1 MFGFTIKKA
10 FFDLWDN
17 LIAVALMNLGLIF
30 LMILPLVAAPSL
42 AQGSL
47 VAGLLLFLAGMV
59 VFFIGLGIAS
69 RYAMEIVHY
78 RRPEFSSFPA
88 FFQET
93 WKFSAVI
100 GVLATLAGFLLFVA
114 FPVYGSMG
122 NIFGLIGFALVFW
135 LTVVVVLAM
144 QYLFPIHNQ
153 MGNGVKKSLSKSFL
167 ILFDNT
173 GFSVG
178 LAIGSLVILALS
190 VFTAFLLPGVAG
202 LLLWHQVGFKLRLY
216 KYDYLEENP
225 EASRKQIPWQALL
238 MEERDRV
245 GKRTF
250 KGMIFPW
257 KE

>member
-17 LIAVALMNLGLIF
+17 LIAVALINLGLIF
-30 LMILPLVAAPSL
+30 LMIFPLVAAPSV
-42 AQGSL
+42 AQSSL
-47 VAGLLLFLAGMV
+47 VGGLLLFLAGMV
-59 VFFIGLGIAS
+59 LFFIGLGIAS
-69 RYAMEIVHY
+69 RYAKEIAFY
-78 RRPEFSSFPA
+78 RRPEFASFPT
-88 FFQET
+88 FFRET
-93 WKFSAVI
+93 WKFSAIV
-100 GVLATLAGFLLFVA
+100 GLLATLAGFLLFVA

-122 NIFGLIGFALVFW
+122 NIFGLIGFALIFW
-135 LTVVVVLAM
+135 LTVVVVLAT
-144 QYLFPIHNQ
+144 QYLFPIHTQ
-153 MGNGVKKSLSKSFL
+153 MENGIKKSISKSFL

-173 GFSVG
+173 GFTIGVG
-178 LAIGSLVILALS
+178 IVSLIILALS
-190 VFTAFLLPGVAG
+190 VFTAFLLPGIGG
-202 LLLWHQVGFKLRLY
+202 LLLWHQVGFKLRLM
-216 KYDYLEENP
+216 KYDYLENNP